1 MTIKFNLTGLSDIY
15 NESIG
20 RSEPTIA
27 FEINQGKGRF
37 VFMMFFSEED
47 KESRDRLF
55 VQLRNTKNLI
65 KLKLYGSHRG
75 GDFYIYF
82 DEADKKAVIDELMLA
97 GTGGVFIFE
106 EFLEKINRGIPS
118 KLPLQIK
125 IDKIRE
131 IWPEVGSKLINV
143 VDQADKVNLMGIKK
157 LPPGSKPQDKTLRK
171 LYIHTIGSASVITD
185 LIEALKKANCTLA
198 WTSRDVE
205 GVSFGELMKII
216 NS

>member
-1 MTIKFNLTGLSDIY
+1 MAIKFNLTGLGDIY
-15 NESIG
+15 KESIR

-27 FEINQGKGRF
+27 FEIIQGKGRF

-55 VQLRNTKNLI
+55 VQLRNTKNLLR
-65 KLKLYGSHRG
+65 LKLYGSHRN

-82 DEADKKAVIDELMLA
+82 DEFDKKAVIDELMLT

-106 EFLEKINRGIPS
+106 EFLGQINRQIPDQ
-118 KLPLQIK
+118 LPLQVK

-131 IWPEVGSKLINV
+131 IWPEVGQKLINV
-143 VDQADKVNLMGIKK
+143 VDRADKVNLMGIKK
-157 LPPGSKPQDKTLRK
+157 LPVGSKPQDKTLRK

-185 LIEALKKANCTLA
+185 LIGALRRANCTLA

-205 GVSFGELMKII
+205 EVSFSELMKKI